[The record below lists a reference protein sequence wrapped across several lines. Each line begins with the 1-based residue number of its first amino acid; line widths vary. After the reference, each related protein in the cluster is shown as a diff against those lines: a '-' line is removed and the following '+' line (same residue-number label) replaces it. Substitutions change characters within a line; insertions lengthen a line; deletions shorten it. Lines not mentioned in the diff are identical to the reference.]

1 MTGNG
6 KKMTNKKAAPA
17 RAAEGKN
24 VYRHFTTKEGLMWLI
39 TLGKL
44 KKNPST
50 GRHCKNLE
58 TTRLKPYGITR
69 EDW

>member
-1 MTGNG
+1 
-6 KKMTNKKAAPA
+6 MTNKKTAPV
-17 RAAEGKN
+17 RAADEKS
-24 VYRHFTTKEGLMWLI
+24 VYSYFTTEEGLMWLI

-44 KKNPST
+44 KKNFPST

-58 TTRLKPYGITR
+58 TTRLKPYGIMR